1 MMFPFGRWDGGMKEE
16 EPRVKMNRMEESQD
30 TQLHYVI
37 KCSGF
42 FPYLCVLSLS
52 LSFSPLTLFSH
63 SHLYPLFSAT
73 IVMGT
78 REPDTRVRMCCVGFV
93 SEYSQDLISISLP
106 SLTVTIF
113 FFFPPFG
120 EFLPWIGTPITL

>member
-16 EPRVKMNRMEESQD
+16 EPRVKVNRMKESQD
-30 TQLHYVI
+30 TQLRCVI
-37 KCSGF
+37 ECSGF
-42 FPYLCVLSLS
+42 FPYLCV
-52 LSFSPLTLFSH
+52 FSPLTLLSH

-78 REPDTRVRMCCVGFV
+78 KKPDTRVRTCCVGLV

-113 FFFPPFG
+113 FFLPPFG